1 MPLGHQND
9 LGKLPANMALV
20 ENRWS
25 LSFDGDDYL
34 EIHEDDDEAF
44 SGRLAVSTLSLAFW
58 VKPANLDDKY
68 DYDVELEMRISYFLD
83 GGGTELGYT
92 ENEYPDPA
100 DFEDVI
106 INEIKLETYKQLT
119 FGDE

>member
-1 MPLGHQND
+1 M
-9 LGKLPANMALV
+9 GKFKGMLL
-20 ENRWS
+20 
-25 LSFDGDDYL
+25 DD
-34 EIHEDDDEAF
+34 IDNKID
-44 SGRLAVSTLSLAFW
+44 
-58 VKPANLDDKY
+58 NLDDKY

-106 INEIKLETYKQLT
+106 INEIKLEVYKQLT